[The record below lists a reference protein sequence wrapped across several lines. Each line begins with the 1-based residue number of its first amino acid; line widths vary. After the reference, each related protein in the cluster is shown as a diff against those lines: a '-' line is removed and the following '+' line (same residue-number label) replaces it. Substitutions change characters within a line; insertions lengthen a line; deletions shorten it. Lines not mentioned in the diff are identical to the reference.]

1 MKALQFQVGV
11 VGSRDLQQLDQSGDA
26 GTVQVRNSRKVD
38 RDFHRWR
45 LEQRD
50 EPIANGRRGIDID
63 VAGQVDHSTL
73 CNDVGLVLVDVF
85 SVVGQHV
92 VGPFPHLM
100 RTAPGVQTASILAL
114 ALPVP
119 DVSASDS
126 VDKSHGI
133 NRLEAEK

>member
-11 VGSRDLQQLDQSGDA
+11 VGSRDLQQLNQSGDA

>member
-11 VGSRDLQQLDQSGDA
+11 VGSRDLQQLNQSGDA

-73 CNDVGLVLVDVF
+73 CNDVGFVLVDVF